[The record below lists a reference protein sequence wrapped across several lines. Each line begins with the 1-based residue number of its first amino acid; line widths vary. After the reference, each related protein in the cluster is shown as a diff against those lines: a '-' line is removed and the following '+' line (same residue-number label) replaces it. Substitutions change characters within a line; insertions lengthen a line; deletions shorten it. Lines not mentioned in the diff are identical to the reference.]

1 MVQSIDSALARRRP
15 GGQSSGAQSSG
26 AQSSAAAGARVPPHN
41 LDAEKSLLGAM
52 LLSRDAIA
60 AAMETCTSE
69 DFYKPAHA
77 HVFDAVNVLYNQ
89 GEPADP
95 VTVADELSRAGLL
108 DSAGGLAALVALQ
121 ADTPATT
128 NAARYARIVEEHALL
143 RRLISVA
150 GEIAEMGYS
159 VPDDVAQALDHA
171 ESLVFNVAERRVT
184 DSLKP
189 LTELLY
195 ASMDRLEQLFD
206 RGESITGVP
215 TGYVDLDERL
225 YGLQP
230 STLVIVGARPA
241 VGKCQAFDTRV
252 VDPDT
257 GEMATVEE
265 LFRRQQARP
274 RPLGVISL
282 GDDGRLGRRDVSHLV
297 DDGVKA
303 VFRVRTRLGRS
314 IRTTAS
320 HPFLT
325 LTGWR
330 PLADLAVGTRIGVPR
345 VVRTR
350 ASRRMDPGRLRL
362 LAHLLGAGATCSA
375 VPTVRAPGLALVSDL
390 EDAAASVQARVVPV
404 GSRRRLLAGRSSSGY
419 RLTAHPGAVS
429 GVRELLVEHGLL
441 DVRPEARRVPDV
453 VFQLEAEQVA
463 LFLNRLF
470 ALNGSAWCVYSGD
483 GEGRIGLSAQSL
495 PLARDVQ
502 HLLLRFGICA
512 GLRFR
517 STDRYGTRVP
527 AWELELAG
535 RSDIIR
541 FCARIGIQGQ
551 EAAVSRVLDM
561 ALARRRLGWDAET
574 VPVQAWEPVLAAEGS
589 RPWASVGGSGCSGAG
604 GSGGSGCSGAGG
616 SGGSGGGSSRRA
628 RAAGL
633 ADLLDRDRSPARSA
647 GGDGQLLGWSDV
659 YWDEIVAIV
668 ADGEA
673 QVYDLTVPGTHNY
686 VADDILV
693 HNTAFALGMASH
705 AAVEARVP
713 TLVFSLEMGCDEIT
727 NRLLVSEA
735 RVDAGRMR
743 NGRLHEPDWP
753 KISNAVARLGDAPLF
768 IDDNPNTTVMEIRA
782 KARRLKARHGG
793 LGLIIIDYLQLM
805 SGGSAENRQLEVSS
819 ISRGLKILARE
830 LEVPVVALSQLSR
843 QLEAR
848 ADKRPTLADLR
859 ESGSLE
865 QDADVVMFLY
875 RDEIYN
881 QDTADRG
888 VAEVILAK
896 HRNGPTGKV
905 QLSFLEQYTKFV
917 NMARV

>member
-1 MVQSIDSALARRRP
+1 MVQSINTALARRQA
-15 GGQSSGAQSSG
+15 GGGTGAAGG
-26 AQSSAAAGARVPPHN
+26 AGAAAGARIPPHN

-60 AAMETCTSE
+60 AAMETCGSE

-77 HVFDAVNVLYNQ
+77 HVFEAINVLYNQ

-95 VTVADELSRAGLL
+95 VTVADELGRAGLL
-108 DSAGGLAALVALQ
+108 ESVGGLAALVDLQ

-150 GEIAEMGYS
+150 SEIAEMGYS
-159 VPDDVAQALDHA
+159 IPDDVAAALDRA

-225 YGLQP
+225 FGLQP
-230 STLVIVGARPA
+230 SNLVIVGARPA

-252 VDPDT
+252 LDAET
-257 GEMATVEE
+257 GDMATVEE
-265 LFRRQQARP
+265 IFRRQEQRP
-274 RPLGVISL
+274 RPLHVLSLDADGHLGSRPVDAVI
-282 GDDGRLGRRDVSHLV
+282 DDGI
-297 DDGVKA
+297 KP

-325 LTGWR
+325 RTGWR
-330 PLADLAVGTRIGVPR
+330 PLREVGVGTRVAVPR
-345 VVRTR
+345 IIRTG
-350 ASRRMDPGRLRL
+350 ASERMDPAALKL
-362 LAHLLGAGATCSA
+362 LAYLLGDGATCRSR
-375 VPTVRAPGLALVSDL
+375 PTLT
-390 EDAAASVQARVVPV
+390 AASAPVLADVGEAVAAWGARLEPV
-404 GSRRRLLAGRSSSGY
+404 RSWRDRLGDRPVTHYTLTRDRRHPNLLGELMSR
-419 RLTAHPGAVS
+419 
-429 GVRELLVEHGLL
+429 HGLL
-441 DVRPEARRVPDV
+441 SRPAEERRVPPA
-453 VFQLEAEQVA
+453 VFRLERSQVA

-470 ALNGSAWCVYSGD
+470 ATGGAAGCVYSG
-483 GEGRIGLSAQSL
+483 GGYGRISYRSVSSYLV
-495 PLARDVQ
+495 RDVQ
-502 HLLLRFGICA
+502 HLLLRFGISA
-512 GLRFR
+512 RVRFR
-517 STDRYGTRVP
+517 SIPDRGSRRP
-527 AWELELAG
+527 GWELEVLAP
-535 RSDIIR
+535 DDVAR
-541 FCARIGIQGQ
+541 FARHIGILGQ
-551 EAAVSRVLDM
+551 EAAVARALDLAQPGPLHRRQLGPVG
-561 ALARRRLGWDAET
+561 ALET
-574 VPVQAWEPVLAAEGS
+574 
-589 RPWASVGGSGCSGAG
+589 GSGPATE
-604 GSGGSGCSGAGG
+604 
-616 SGGSGGGSSRRA
+616 RRA
-628 RAAGL
+628 DPFHPSPAAGRAVATGVL
-633 ADLLDRDRSPARSA
+633 EVDRDVQDRE
-647 GGDGQLLGWSDV
+647 GWSEI

-668 ADGEA
+668 PDGEV
-673 QVYDLTVPGTHNY
+673 QVYDLTVPVTRNY
-686 VADDILV
+686 VADDVLV

-782 KARRLKARHGG
+782 KARRLKARNGG
-793 LGLIIIDYLQLM
+793 LGLIIVDYLQLM
-805 SGGSAENRQLEVSS
+805 SGAGSAENRQLEVSS

-843 QLEAR
+843 QLEMR

-875 RDEIYN
+875 RDDLYN
-881 QDTADRG
+881 PESADRG
-888 VAEVILAK
+888 VAEVIVAK

-917 NMARV
+917 NMARM